1 MISTVF
7 SASTHGISASIIT
20 VETHLESQIPGFV
33 VVGLPDNAV
42 KESRERV
49 SAAIKNSDYPFPV
62 RRIVV
67 NLAPANIRKE
77 GSAFDLPLAIGIL
90 IATGELPESES
101 ERTLFLG
108 ELALDGS
115 LRPFRGALSIAM
127 EGKRRGFK
135 RIILPEANARE
146 AAMVQGVDV
155 HPCGT
160 LREAVSLVQGTHPN
174 SRPYHVDVTEVFRQ
188 QQEHMLVNFSDVKAQ
203 EQVKRALEIAAAGG
217 HNIILIGPPGSG
229 KTMLAKRLP
238 SILPP
243 LTFDE
248 ALETTRIHSV
258 SGVLP
263 TGAAIVA
270 NRPFRAPHHT
280 ISDAAL
286 VGGGVGYARPG
297 EISLSHNGVL
307 FLDELPEFARNV
319 LEVLRQPLEE
329 GSVTISRSR
338 TTVEYPANFMLVAAM
353 NPCPCGH
360 FGNPL
365 QPCTCSEVQ
374 IQKYM
379 SRISGPL
386 LDRIDIHIECPQV
399 KYQELTSE
407 RRGESSSVIRERV
420 IAARER
426 QLQRFKNR
434 SDLYSNAAMNN
445 RDIAR
450 YCPVDDACKAILR
463 QASQRLGLSA
473 RAYDRIL
480 KVARTIADLGHFDG
494 LRSEHISEA
503 IQYRDLDRRM

>member
-1 MISTVF
+1 
-7 SASTHGISASIIT
+7 
-20 VETHLESQIPGFV
+20 
-33 VVGLPDNAV
+33 
-42 KESRERV
+42 
-49 SAAIKNSDYPFPV
+49 
-62 RRIVV
+62 
-67 NLAPANIRKE
+67 
-77 GSAFDLPLAIGIL
+77 
-90 IATGELPESES
+90 
-101 ERTLFLG
+101 
-108 ELALDGS
+108 
-115 LRPFRGALSIAM
+115 
-127 EGKRRGFK
+127 
-135 RIILPEANARE
+135 
-146 AAMVQGVDV
+146 
-155 HPCGT
+155 
-160 LREAVSLVQGTHPN
+160 
-174 SRPYHVDVTEVFRQ
+174 
-188 QQEHMLVNFSDVKAQ
+188 
-203 EQVKRALEIAAAGG
+203 
-217 HNIILIGPPGSG
+217 
-229 KTMLAKRLP
+229 
-238 SILPP
+238 
-243 LTFDE
+243 
-248 ALETTRIHSV
+248 
-258 SGVLP
+258 
-263 TGAAIVA
+263 
-270 NRPFRAPHHT
+270 
-280 ISDAAL
+280 
-286 VGGGVGYARPG
+286 
-297 EISLSHNGVL
+297 SLSHNGVL